1 MRPRKCQSRVPRARY
16 HSKATAIACD
26 MGEDEIA
33 PGGVYDHGTRE
44 EDDPG
49 TWEAHVSPRETT
61 GATETR

>member
-1 MRPRKCQSRVPRARY
+1 
-16 HSKATAIACD
+16 

-44 EDDPG
+44 EDDPV